1 MEKKN
6 NKGLVITIVILSLLV
21 VGLGGYIIYEKVN
34 YESAEKNNNCT
45 NDNTV
50 ENDKMNESENINTAD
65 HVELEDSVKTKL
77 KEVFEF
83 VYDYYNTAGSYCG
96 TISFDD
102 EIEPQ
107 PDNVY
112 NASTQYSSFNEMI
125 NHLKKYM
132 TEHVI
137 YGLNYMSADS
147 YIEKDGKLY
156 CPNFNKGGFE
166 YELDS
171 TIKYSKPY
179 DQVIYTKIEAKAT
192 YDNYS
197 ETELYNVTFEQ
208 KNNNWVISSY
218 EKISNY

>member
-6 NKGLVITIVILSLLV
+6 NKVLVITIVILSILV
-21 VGLGGYIIYEKVN
+21 VGLGWYIIYEKVN
-34 YESAEKNNNCT
+34 YESSEKNNNCI

-50 ENDKMNESENINTAD
+50 DNDKTDKNIDTSD
-65 HVELEDSVKTKL
+65 HVELEDSVKDEL
-77 KEVFEF
+77 KEVFKF
-83 VYDYYNTAGSYCG
+83 VYDYYNSVGSYCG
-96 TISFDD
+96 TISLDD

-107 PDNVY
+107 PNDIY

-132 TEHVI
+132 TDNVI
-137 YGLNYMSADS
+137 YGVNYMSADS

-179 DQVIYTKIEAKAT
+179 DEVIYTKIEAKVT
-192 YDNYS
+192 YDNYY

-208 KNNNWVISSY
+208 KNNSWVISSY
-218 EKISNY
+218 EKISND